1 MVNLDSRVIGYRF
14 KRCWGQGVLQLP
26 KAQKPIYKPAWWKN
40 CFISDAGNW
49 MWGEWGE
56 WQTPVQRPTTPT
68 LDKQKV
74 RDFIDRNGGGR
85 GGRLHVE
92 KAQSFLTVVITLVIS
107 GLTSAILV
115 VLGTVHL
122 QFQGPFV
129 PIS

>member
-1 MVNLDSRVIGYRF
+1 MF
-14 KRCWGQGVLQLP
+14 QM
-26 KAQKPIYKPAWWKN
+26 PATG
-40 CFISDAGNW
+40 CG
-49 MWGEWGE
+49 GEWGE

-122 QFQGPFV
+122 QFQVRVLTYNIESILILIPGLWKENTTKKV
-129 PIS
+129 GIL

>member
-1 MVNLDSRVIGYRF
+1 
-14 KRCWGQGVLQLP
+14 
-26 KAQKPIYKPAWWKN
+26 
-40 CFISDAGNW
+40 